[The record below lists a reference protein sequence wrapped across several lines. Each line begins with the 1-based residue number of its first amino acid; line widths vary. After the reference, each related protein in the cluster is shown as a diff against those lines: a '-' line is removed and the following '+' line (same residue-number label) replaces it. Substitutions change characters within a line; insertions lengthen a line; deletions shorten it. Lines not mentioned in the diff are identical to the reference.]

1 MLKKNQ
7 KYLAA
12 ACVSLCIVLFLG
24 GYLFFGASETDP
36 GTTSANAEGQTDDAL
51 SGAAFGEQ
59 TPNDSDMDEDEETGD
74 VDEDEETGDVDVTAS
89 DVDLSD
95 VDAEDGDYLI
105 IAKNEKIAIYFIDDF
120 GAKQFIQ
127 QTDIPYGLLS
137 ENDQKLFDK
146 GIVLTS
152 LTEVY
157 ELLQDFES

>member
-12 ACVSLCIVLFLG
+12 ACVSLGIVLFLG

-59 TPNDSDMDEDEETGD
+59 TPNDSDM
-74 VDEDEETGDVDVTAS
+74 DEDEETGDVDVTAS